1 MRRPHGSRDG
11 FAALNLAMRLTV
23 IVTFLNEAAFMP
35 RLLASVEGQTRRPDR
50 LVLVD
55 DGSSDGSGELA
66 AEFAARHDF
75 AVALQRPPRR
85 READRLARAA
95 ELEAFQ
101 WAVGMLDDPFD
112 VVAKMDADLDLNPTH
127 FARMLMEMEA
137 DPQLGLAGAVLSD
150 VAPDGTTARKP
161 APTNHVRGAT
171 KFYRRE
177 CFDQIQPIPP
187 QLGWDM
193 VDELKSRHAGWRTE
207 SFELDGGDTL
217 HLRPTG
223 THDGALRAY
232 RRWGECAW
240 GYGAHPAFM
249 LLGAVKRMTWRPH
262 VIGGALYAFG
272 YLSAAARRVPRVD
285 RELRAFVRREEAR
298 QVLDQAR
305 AVIPR
310 RELAASRR

>member
-1 MRRPHGSRDG
+1 
-11 FAALNLAMRLTV
+11 MRLTV
-23 IVTFLNEAAFMP
+23 IVTFLNEAAFLP
-35 RLLASVEGQTRRPDR
+35 RFLGSVEAQTRRPDR

-55 DGSSDGSGELA
+55 DGSSDGSGELT

-75 AVALQRPPRR
+75 AVALRRPPRR

-95 ELEAFQ
+95 ELESFQ
-101 WAVGMLDDPFD
+101 WAVEMLDDPFD

-150 VAPDGTTARKP
+150 VAPDGSAARKP
-161 APTNHVRGAT
+161 APSHHVRGAT

-193 VDELKSRHAGWRTE
+193 IDELKSRHAGWRTE

-262 VIGGALYAFG
+262 VIGGVLYAIG